1 MIETKVADIAHLSQ
15 KITENIDIQAEV
27 ADEVHENVRK
37 NKLSNYS
44 AFSVSYFKF
53 ISRLYNQMKT
63 CDSVTTKFCK
73 QRGARVTGE
82 CFR

>member
-37 NKLSNYS
+37 N
-44 AFSVSYFKF
+44 F
-53 ISRLYNQMKT
+53 
-63 CDSVTTKFCK
+63 
-73 QRGARVTGE
+73 
-82 CFR
+82 